1 MNSMTTSEIAQA
13 LGTTVGENKVV
24 TSVVI
29 DTRKVVKGCL
39 FVCIKGENFDGNDF
53 ADEAIRLGAVAV
65 LCSKNAKCQGTAIR
79 VEDTRK
85 SFLCLS
91 SYYRSK
97 FNIPVVALTGSVGK
111 TTTKEMIFL
120 VLSGKFNAMKTQGN
134 FNNKIGL
141 PQTLFRL
148 EDSVEAAVIEMGMNN
163 FGEIREL
170 SKATKATIGLIT
182 NIGLSHI
189 ENLGSQEGIFK
200 AKMELLDGLQDG
212 APFVVNG
219 DDKFLGSVSSTPQHK
234 LYKYGLE
241 NGEFKGYNIKEKE
254 GSTSF
259 QVLFFGKTQEITI
272 PTIGIH
278 NVYNALAAFSVGYI
292 LGIAPENIAQS
303 LASYVPEGMRQK
315 CVQLN
320 GILSIEDCY
329 NASPDS
335 MKASISTLV
344 NTEGNRKFAVLADM
358 LELGDYSKEA
368 HFQVGEM
375 VGDAKVDVLFAYGH
389 YAKEYIAGASEKSCT
404 KCVFFDDKMEIAE
417 TLTNEMEKGDV
428 VVFKA
433 SRGMKLEEV
442 ILSFYDKWGNK

>member
-1 MNSMTTSEIAQA
+1 MNSMTTSEIAA
-13 LGTTVGENKVV
+13 VLGTTVDQDKVV
-24 TSVVI
+24 TSIVI
-29 DTRKVVKGCL
+29 DTRKVCKGCL

-53 ADEAIRLGAVAV
+53 ADEAIRLGATAV
-65 LCSKNAKCQGTAIR
+65 LCNNSAKCQGTAIR

-85 SFLCLS
+85 AFLCLS
-91 SYYRSK
+91 SYYRTK

-134 FNNKIGL
+134 FNNEIGL

-148 EDSVEAAVIEMGMNN
+148 EDGVDAAVIEMGMSH
-163 FGEIREL
+163 FGEISEL
-170 SKATKATIGLIT
+170 SKATKATVGLIT

-200 AKMELLDGLQDG
+200 AKMEILDGLQDG
-212 APFVVNG
+212 APLIVNG
-219 DDKFLGSVSSTPQHK
+219 DDKFLGSVSSTSQHK

-241 NGEFKGYNIKEKE
+241 NADFKGYNIKEEE

-259 QVLFFGKTQEITI
+259 LISFFGKTQEVTV
-272 PTIGIH
+272 PTIGVH
-278 NVYNALAAFSVGYI
+278 NVYNALAAFSVGYV
-292 LGIAPENIAQS
+292 LGIAPEKMAES
-303 LASYVPEGMRQK
+303 LANYVPEGMRQK
-315 CVQLN
+315 CVKIN

-344 NTEGNRKFAVLADM
+344 NTKGNRKFAVLSDM

-368 HFQVGEM
+368 HLQVGKM
-375 VGDAKVDVLFAYGH
+375 VGDAKVDVLFAYGN
-389 YAKEYIAGASEKSCT
+389 YAKEYITGASENGFT
-404 KCVFFDDKMEIAE
+404 KCAFFDDKMQVADA
-417 TLTNEMEKGDV
+417 LANEMEQGDV